1 MRIAVI
7 TDIHLG
13 PNTGNVFG
21 DRALELLSGILPAIK
36 AAQPDLLIELGDRL
50 TDVDPTTDEA
60 NLRELALLLRSL
72 DCPRLHLRGNHDLLP
87 LELQE
92 DILDTRFCHQ
102 VIEQDG
108 WQIIGLETANNTIAG
123 ALDHNALDF
132 LERQLLHGLPAL
144 VCSHQPLHGQA
155 LIGNRYFER
164 DYADHACPRGAE
176 AARGLFV
183 QHPPRLCL
191 SGHAHWHDRRQ
202 VDGID
207 YLTLQSLTESWA
219 TNGQPA
225 QAWALLDLGKDIEV
239 KVFGL

>member
-1 MRIAVI
+1 MRIAII

-21 DRALELLSGILPAIK
+21 DRALELLAGVLPTIK
-36 AAQPDLLIELGDRL
+36 AAQPDLLIDLGDRL
-50 TDVDPTTDEA
+50 TDVNPATDEA
-60 NLRELALLLRSL
+60 NLRQLAQLLGGL

-108 WQIIGLETANNTIAG
+108 WQVIGLETANNTIAG
-123 ALDHNALDF
+123 VLNDNALDF
-132 LERQLLHGLPAL
+132 LERQLLQGLPAL
-144 VCSHQPLHGQA
+144 VCSHQPLHGEK
-155 LIGNRYFER
+155 LLGNRYFEEA
-164 DYADHACPRGAE
+164 YADHAFPVGAE
-176 AARGLFV
+176 AARAIFAK
-183 QHPPRLCL
+183 HPPRLCL
-191 SGHAHWHDRRQ
+191 SGHAHWHDRRK

-207 YLTLQSLTESWA
+207 YLTLQGLTESWA

-225 QAWALLDLGKDIEV
+225 QAWALLDLGKTLEV